1 MSEKELKSIKII
13 KLEIKRIQDVLYQL
27 NNSKQNSK
35 LKEDYIKLLQEAQ
48 DNLLKKKIELEEY
61 IRSIDDAEIRLILAL
76 RFIDLRSWNY
86 ISRQLHYDRSTV
98 YLKFKKFIQGTFTKN
113 NI

>member
-1 MSEKELKSIKII
+1 MSEKDLKSIKII
-13 KLEIKRIQDVLYQL
+13 KLEIKRIEDVLYKL
-27 NNSKQNSK
+27 NSSRQNSS
-35 LKEDYIKLLQEAQ
+35 LKEEYIKLLQEEQ
-48 DNLLKKKIELEEY
+48 DNLFKKKIELEQF

-76 RFIDLRSWNY
+76 KFIDLRSWNY

-98 YLKFKKFIQGTFTKN
+98 YLKFKKFIRTFTKN